1 MSAELKVGMWVTVNV
16 PEKPHLTSNGFILTG
31 PLHRDGD
38 DLYQVGMGDH
48 DNWFPA
54 DWLTPLDQ
62 GGYGS
67 KK

>member
-1 MSAELKVGMWVTVNV
+1 MTGQELKVGMRVRVSI
-16 PEKPHLTSNGFILTG
+16 PDQPALDGEGFILIG

-38 DLYQVGMGDH
+38 DLYQVDMGDH

-62 GGYGS
+62 DGQP
-67 KK
+67 